1 MNKTLNIKGRLVSAG
16 DPMIMG
22 ILNVT
27 PDSFYDGGRYTEED
41 SIKCRIDSI
50 LEEGADIIDIGAYS
64 SRPGA
69 TDISVE
75 EEWKRLE
82 KALSLI
88 FKMHTDAVVSV
99 DTFRSEIARKA
110 VEAGAAMVN
119 DISGGDSDTDMFS
132 TIADLHVP
140 YIMMHMQG
148 TPQTMQDSP
157 RYNNVTNDILELFN
171 LKINRL
177 RELGV
182 KDIILDPGFGFGKT
196 TNDNYDIM
204 NNMEKFRIFGMPL
217 LVGVSRKSMIYKT
230 LNTDA
235 AKSLNGTSVL
245 NTIALIK
252 GAAILRVHDVR
263 EAVECVKL
271 YKECY
276 RS

>member
-27 PDSFYDGGRYTEED
+27 PDSFYDGGHYTEED

-88 FKMHTDAVVSV
+88 FKMHPDAVVSV

-110 VEAGAAMVN
+110 IEAGAAMVN